1 MNTAVTNQ
9 ERLAK
14 FEELKELI
22 NGSEADTFKNYWDGR
37 FFTGDMTFIFDA
49 TPYNLYFYEGTM
61 IDVKIAQPANGY
73 YVGIKGTQEQWETFF
88 QNPNFQ
94 LSISV
99 KHNENPFEQLG
110 SALACRQNQS
120 VVAQV
125 MRLIARVM
133 TN

>member
-1 MNTAVTNQ
+1 M
-9 ERLAK
+9 
-14 FEELKELI
+14 
-22 NGSEADTFKNYWDGR
+22 
-37 FFTGDMTFIFDA
+37 
-49 TPYNLYFYEGTM
+49 LYTKQGQWSRSYFH
-61 IDVKIAQPANGY
+61 
-73 YVGIKGTQEQWETFF
+73 EQYMDIS

>member
-1 MNTAVTNQ
+1 MKTAVTNQ

-99 KHNENPFEQLG
+99 SITRTHSSS
-110 SALACRQNQS
+110 SAARWPAGRIS
-120 VVAQV
+120 PWSR
-125 MRLIARVM
+125 RLCV
-133 TN
+133 